1 MTGIEVLS
9 TAEINSIGIQILADQ
24 LAYDGWK
31 ITETKLDAATDEH
44 PQIIGE
50 KDGELAFFIVRTAVL
65 PNRGRFEG
73 GQDAYENLVRMA
85 KSNGATCYFASIG
98 IARSQSGNEPKKSA
112 DNEAETF
119 DVQFDG
125 LIRME
130 LPQADTV

>member
-1 MTGIEVLS
+1 MTAIEVLS
-9 TAEINSIGIQILADQ
+9 AAEINSIGIQILADQ

-31 ITETKLDAATDEH
+31 ITETKLDSAADED

-50 KDGELAFFIVRTAVL
+50 KDGELAFFIVRTAIL

-73 GQDAYENLVRMA
+73 GQDAYENLVRLA

-98 IARSQSGNEPKKSA
+98 IARSSNGNQQKSSV
-112 DNEAETF
+112 DVEAETF

-130 LPQADTV
+130 LP